1 MTFLCALV
9 QPDNSLKNRALYLRR
24 ISLTCITVASVAVM
38 AECTIL
44 TAGAI
49 ELRTVGM
56 KLPPCAKPPLAV
68 AHSSS
73 TASHSRRSERL
84 MWIRTRSLSR
94 FLLMTRGET
103 PAVMQPPALCQ
114 TIKAVFLRTPE
125 RTISY
130 FTFR

>member
-9 QPDNSLKNRALYLRR
+9 QSDNSLKNRALYLRR
-24 ISLTCITVASVAVM
+24 TRLTCITVASDAVV
-38 AECTIL
+38 AECTIP
-44 TAGAI
+44 TADAN

-56 KLPPCAKPPLAV
+56 KLPRCAKPPLTV
-68 AHSSS
+68 AHSSA

-84 MWIRTRSLSR
+84 MWIRPRSLSCP
-94 FLLMTRGET
+94 FLMTRGEK
-103 PAVMQPPALCQ
+103 PAVMQPPGLCQ
-114 TIKAVFLRTPE
+114 TIKAVFLRIPG